1 MKFGIGK
8 YSGCTY
14 LIKNNKA
21 TVIISPHADL
31 IIPVG
36 LCVQDPAIK
45 SELTPIPA
53 TKELIAL
60 VYKLRLVG
68 RC

>member
-21 TVIISPHADL
+21 TVIISPRPDL
-31 IIPVG
+31 IIPEG
-36 LCVQDPAIK
+36 LCVEYPALK
-45 SELTPIPA
+45 SDLTPIPA

-60 VYKLRLVG
+60 VYKLRLTAS
-68 RC
+68 